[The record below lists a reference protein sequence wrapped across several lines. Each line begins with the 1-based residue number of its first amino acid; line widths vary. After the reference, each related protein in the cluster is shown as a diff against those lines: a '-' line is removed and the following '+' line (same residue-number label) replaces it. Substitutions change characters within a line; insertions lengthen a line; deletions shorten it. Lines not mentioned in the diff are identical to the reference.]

1 MEEVQKLGKTYD
13 TLGNQKDQFHTF
25 ILCLVCQLMPTDTV
39 TNGIDLMLRDL
50 HMNHQCVH
58 VYECVCVSVCACV
71 VLCEC
76 VLCARVCACV

>member
-58 VYECVCVSVCACV
+58 VYEYVYV
-71 VLCEC
+71 
-76 VLCARVCACV
+76 